1 MELVDYVRVLRRR
14 WKVVLLAMIVCAG
27 AAYGLAVRQTPTYSA
42 SARLVVSA
50 PQGGGFVDELT
61 SRTLAVSRAS
71 AYATYASTTPAID
84 AALKGGGY
92 PPGTARPQVTGS
104 ADGETPFLT
113 VTALDSDPVKAA
125 AVVNAYADTLLGVV
139 ARLDNSGRLAAKSLA
154 VVDPAGV
161 PTVPTSPR
169 PVRDALIGLL
179 LGLVLGL
186 GAAFIRDSLDRTYTD
201 ADVLEEKSGV
211 AILGVVP
218 QELEKVDMP
227 TITHP
232 SSGRAEAYRTVRT
245 NIQFAGPA
253 TALKRIIITSATPGE
268 GKTSVATNVA
278 LAMAR
283 QGQSVVLVDADLRR
297 PRVHLAFGL
306 DEPGEGLSGILADG
320 LDPAHVLRQV
330 DDGTLAIIP
339 AGRRVGNPSELLGSP
354 RMSQLLEDLAQ
365 HFDVVLVD
373 TPPVLPV
380 TDALVLA
387 VGATGVIVVVRLGVT
402 NRERLG
408 RALGSLRKLNVAIL
422 GIVANGA
429 VASGDAAYGYGSR
442 YGYASSRGRR

>member
-14 WKVVLLAMIVCAG
+14 WKIIFLAMLVCAG
-27 AAYGLAVRQTPTYSA
+27 AAYGLAASKTPTYSA

-61 SRTLAVSRAS
+61 GRTLAVSRAS
-71 AYATYASTTPAID
+71 AYATYAATTPAID
-84 AALKGGGY
+84 AALKGSGY
-92 PPGTARPQVTGS
+92 PAGTARPQVTGS

-113 VTALDSDPVKAA
+113 VTALDPDPAKAA
-125 AVVNAYADTLLGVV
+125 AVVNAYAKTLLGVV
-139 ARLDNSGRLAAKSLA
+139 TRLDNGPQLAAKSLA

-161 PTVPTSPR
+161 PARPVSPR
-169 PVRDALIGLL
+169 PVRDALVGLL

-186 GAAFIRDSLDRTYTD
+186 GAAFVRDALDRTYTD
-201 ADVLEEKSGV
+201 ADVLEEQVG
-211 AILGVVP
+211 APILGVVP
-218 QELEKVDMP
+218 QELEKVNLP

-245 NIQFAGPA
+245 NIQFAGP
-253 TALKRIIITSATPGE
+253 TSALKRIIITSATPGE
-268 GKTSVATNVA
+268 GKTSVAVNVA
-278 LAMAR
+278 IAMAR

-297 PRVHLAFGL
+297 PRVHLAFDVDQPGDGL
-306 DEPGEGLSGILADG
+306 AGVLADG
-320 LDPAHVLRQV
+320 AAVADVLRQV
-330 DDGTLAIIP
+330 DDGALAIIP
-339 AGRRVGNPSELLGSP
+339 AGRRVENPSELLGSP
-354 RMSQLLEDLAQ
+354 RMISLLGELAEY
-365 HFDVVLVD
+365 FDVVLVD

-408 RALGSLRKLNVAIL
+408 RALGSLRKLDVPVL
-422 GIVANGA
+422 GLVANGS

-442 YGYASSRGRR
+442 YGYANTRGRR